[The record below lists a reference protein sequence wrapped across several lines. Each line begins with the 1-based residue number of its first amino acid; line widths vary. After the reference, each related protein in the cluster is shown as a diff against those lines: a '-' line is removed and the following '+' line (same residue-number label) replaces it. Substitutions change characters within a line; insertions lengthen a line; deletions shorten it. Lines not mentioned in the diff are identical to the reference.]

1 MLEYDQQKERNMN
14 YDRKYERDENRISIS
29 KDEFNKL
36 SDKAKLTL
44 ILSTAHGRNLFRK
57 SIKNLLDLPLEPEP
71 YFPTMYSIK
80 NNFIFVVGEKEV
92 SNKLTPPR
100 SELTPTSDELD
111 YAVAP
116 LELEKDFHEILKE
129 IIAKK
134 ENKPIIVDAIKELN
148 TQPIVK
154 KNAENAKMEMER

>member
-1 MLEYDQQKERNMN
+1 MN
-14 YDRKYERDENRISIS
+14 IDRKFDRDGNRISIS
-29 KDEFNKL
+29 KDEFKKL
-36 SDKAKLTL
+36 SDKSKLTL

-80 NNFIFVVGEKEV
+80 NNFIFVTDEKD
-92 SNKLTPPR
+92 NKLT
-100 SELTPTSDELD
+100 SQKKELTPTSDELD

-116 LELEKDFHEILKE
+116 LELEKDFHEIIEE

>member
-1 MLEYDQQKERNMN
+1 MN
-14 YDRKYERDENRISIS
+14 YDRKYERDGNRIAIS
-29 KDEFNKL
+29 KDEFKKL

-80 NNFIFVVGEKEV
+80 NNFIFVTDEKD
-92 SNKLTPPR
+92 NKLT
-100 SELTPTSDELD
+100 SQKKELTPTSDELD

>member
-14 YDRKYERDENRISIS
+14 YDRKYERDGNRIAIS
-29 KDEFNKL
+29 KDEFKKL

-57 SIKNLLDLPLEPEP
+57 STKNLLDLPLEPEP

-80 NNFIFVVGEKEV
+80 NNFIFVTDEKD
-92 SNKLTPPR
+92 NKLT
-100 SELTPTSDELD
+100 SQKKELTPTSDELD

>member
-1 MLEYDQQKERNMN
+1 MN
-14 YDRKYERDENRISIS
+14 YDRKYERDGNRISIS
-29 KDEFNKL
+29 KDEFKKL

-80 NNFIFVVGEKEV
+80 NNFIFVTDEKD
-92 SNKLTPPR
+92 NKLT
-100 SELTPTSDELD
+100 SQKKELTPTSDELD

>member
-80 NNFIFVVGEKEV
+80 NNFIFVTDEKD
-92 SNKLTPPR
+92 NKLT
-100 SELTPTSDELD
+100 SQKKELTPTSDELD

-134 ENKPIIVDAIKELN
+134 NKPIIVDAIKELN

>member
-80 NNFIFVVGEKEV
+80 NNFIFVTDEKD
-92 SNKLTPPR
+92 NKLT
-100 SELTPTSDELD
+100 SQKKELTPTSDELD

-134 ENKPIIVDAIKELN
+134 NKPIIVDAIKELN

-154 KNAENAKMEMER
+154 KNAENTKMEMER

>member
-1 MLEYDQQKERNMN
+1 
-14 YDRKYERDENRISIS
+14 
-29 KDEFNKL
+29 
-36 SDKAKLTL
+36 
-44 ILSTAHGRNLFRK
+44 
-57 SIKNLLDLPLEPEP
+57 
-71 YFPTMYSIK
+71 MYSIK
-80 NNFIFVVGEKEV
+80 NNFIFVTSEKEHT
-92 SNKLTPPR
+92 NK
-100 SELTPTSDELD
+100 LTPTSDELD

>member
-80 NNFIFVVGEKEV
+80 NNFIFVTDEKD
-92 SNKLTPPR
+92 NKLT
-100 SELTPTSDELD
+100 SQKKELTPTSDELD

>member
-1 MLEYDQQKERNMN
+1 MN
-14 YDRKYERDENRISIS
+14 YDRKYERDGNRIAIS

-80 NNFIFVVGEKEV
+80 NNFIFVTDEKD
-92 SNKLTPPR
+92 NKLT
-100 SELTPTSDELD
+100 SQKKELTPTSDELD

-129 IIAKK
+129 IFAKK

>member
-1 MLEYDQQKERNMN
+1 MN
-14 YDRKYERDENRISIS
+14 YDRKYERDENRTSIS
-29 KDEFNKL
+29 KDEFKKL

-80 NNFIFVVGEKEV
+80 NNFIFVTDEKD
-92 SNKLTPPR
+92 NKLT
-100 SELTPTSDELD
+100 SQKKELTPTSDELD

>member
-1 MLEYDQQKERNMN
+1 MN
-14 YDRKYERDENRISIS
+14 YDRKYERDGNRIAIS
-29 KDEFNKL
+29 KDEFKKL

-80 NNFIFVVGEKEV
+80 NNFIFVTDEKD
-92 SNKLTPPR
+92 NKLT
-100 SELTPTSDELD
+100 SQKKELTPTSDELD

-116 LELEKDFHEILKE
+116 LELEKDFHEIIEE

>member
-1 MLEYDQQKERNMN
+1 MN
-14 YDRKYERDENRISIS
+14 IDRKFDRDGNRISIS
-29 KDEFNKL
+29 KDEFKKL
-36 SDKAKLTL
+36 SDKSKLTL

-57 SIKNLLDLPLEPEP
+57 SIKNLFDFDMPLEPEP

-80 NNFIFVVGEKEV
+80 NNFVFVASEKEQT
-92 SNKLTPPR
+92 NKLTP
-100 SELTPTSDELD
+100 SSDELD

-116 LELEKDFHEILKE
+116 LELEEDFHEIIEE

-148 TQPIVK
+148 TQPVVK

>member
-1 MLEYDQQKERNMN
+1 MN
-14 YDRKYERDENRISIS
+14 YDRKYERDGNRIAIS
-29 KDEFNKL
+29 KDEFKKL

-80 NNFIFVVGEKEV
+80 NNFIFVTDEKD
-92 SNKLTPPR
+92 NKLT
-100 SELTPTSDELD
+100 SQKKELTPTSDELD

-148 TQPIVK
+148 TQPIAK

>member
-1 MLEYDQQKERNMN
+1 MN
-14 YDRKYERDENRISIS
+14 YDRKYERDGNRIAIS

-80 NNFIFVVGEKEV
+80 NNFIFVTDEKD
-92 SNKLTPPR
+92 NKLTSPKK
-100 SELTPTSDELD
+100 ELTPTSDELD

-116 LELEKDFHEILKE
+116 LELEKDFHEIIEE

>member
-1 MLEYDQQKERNMN
+1 MLKYNQQKERNMN

-80 NNFIFVVGEKEV
+80 NNFIFVTDEKD
-92 SNKLTPPR
+92 NKLT
-100 SELTPTSDELD
+100 SQKKELTPTSDELD

>member
-1 MLEYDQQKERNMN
+1 MN

-80 NNFIFVVGEKEV
+80 NNFIFVTDEKD
-92 SNKLTPPR
+92 NKLT
-100 SELTPTSDELD
+100 SQKKELIPTSDELD

>member
-1 MLEYDQQKERNMN
+1 MN

-80 NNFIFVVGEKEV
+80 NNFIFVTDEKD
-92 SNKLTPPR
+92 NKLT
-100 SELTPTSDELD
+100 SQKKELTPTSDELD